1 MLGQSVDAWKA
12 ATACSGLDLETLASI
27 SEIER
32 RELSGWLLI
41 ARGWLLLRLEGC
53 SATALPGVAEP
64 AVLEPIRL
72 ACPEDALARITAG
85 VSQ

>member
-1 MLGQSVDAWKA
+1 MLGGE
-12 ATACSGLDLETLASI
+12 ATDCNGLDLETLASI
-27 SEIER
+27 GEPAR

-41 ARGWLLLRLEGC
+41 ARGWLLLRPEGC

-64 AVLEPIRL
+64 AVLEPITL
-72 ACPEDALARITAG
+72 ACLAGALARITVG